1 LNPTW
6 IEPPPTQRGMGCFAR
21 GCLTLIAFFVFL
33 GLAFI
38 GGTYFAVR
46 YLRTSYFPTT
56 RVEVPA
62 ATATEEEKQSARA
75 HWYAFERAARAHTP
89 ARIELTADELNAL
102 IASEPK
108 LRGKAHV
115 SITDNIGRLQVSVPL
130 DDARFFR
137 GHYIN
142 AECTVEAAEDGNPDD
157 ARLTRVVIN
166 GKTMPGDALNWRGPW
181 SLHRYISDW
190 TESRDLKKFEIRDG
204 KVILETRGSE

>member
-1 LNPTW
+1 
-6 IEPPPTQRGMGCFAR
+6 MGCFAK

-62 ATATEEEKQSARA
+62 ATATEEEQQSARA

-108 LRGKAHV
+108 LRAKAHV

-157 ARLTRVVIN
+157 ALLTRVVIN

-204 KVILETRGSE
+204 KVILETRGGE

>member
-1 LNPTW
+1 
-6 IEPPPTQRGMGCFAR
+6 MGCFAR

-62 ATATEEEKQSARA
+62 ATATEEEQQSARA
-75 HWYAFERAARAHTP
+75 HWDTFERAARAHTP
-89 ARIELTADELNAL
+89 ARIEMTADELNAL
-102 IASEPK
+102 IASEPE
-108 LRGKAHV
+108 LRGKARV
-115 SITDNIGRLQVSVPL
+115 SITDNVGHLQVSVPL
-130 DDARFFR
+130 NDTRLFR

-157 ARLTRVVIN
+157 VRLTSVIIN

-190 TESRDLKKFEIRDG
+190 TEPRDLKKFEIREG
-204 KVILETRGSE
+204 KVILETRGGE

>member
-1 LNPTW
+1 
-6 IEPPPTQRGMGCFAR
+6 
-21 GCLTLIAFFVFL
+21 
-33 GLAFI
+33 LAFI

-46 YLRTSYFPTT
+46 YLRTVFPNYS
-56 RVEVPA
+56 RRSAA
-62 ATATEEEKQSARA
+62 ATRLRRSSNRREHIGMLLSGRAR
-75 HWYAFERAARAHTP
+75 HTP
-89 ARIELTADELNAL
+89 ARDERRTLNAL

-204 KVILETRGSE
+204 KVILETRGMRIEEKLKAESREAENGNT

>member
-6 IEPPPTQRGMGCFAR
+6 IEPPPTQRGMGCFAK

-46 YLRTSYFPTT
+46 YLRTAYFPTT

-62 ATATEEEKQSARA
+62 ATATEEEQQSART
-75 HWYAFERAARAHTP
+75 HWDTFERAARAHTP
-89 ARIELTADELNAL
+89 ARIEMTADELNAL
-102 IASEPK
+102 IAAEPE
-108 LRGKAHV
+108 LRGKARV
-115 SITDNIGRLQVSVPL
+115 SITDNVGHLQVSVPL
-130 DDARFFR
+130 DTRLFR

-190 TESRDLKKFEIRDG
+190 TEPRDLKKFEIRDG
-204 KVILETRGSE
+204 KVILETRGGE